1 LNTPVPP
8 FLRGVRGDQ
17 SLENPPE
24 ISDLP
29 PSSDPPKSPLR
40 RGTLNEQIPPLT
52 SETLN
57 TLVPPLA
64 RGARGVLSILSI
76 ENPHSVITDKNGQQ
90 KRLAPLPAAEIE
102 SEIICRM
109 FDNSTRLEED
119 AATLDAVET
128 LLQQSHN
135 IFHFTGHGSY
145 NFDHPLE
152 STLYLSGNHRL
163 TVREIIKH
171 NLSNYELICLPA
183 CETAL
188 TDKQTILAE
197 YVGLT
202 SGFMRAGVGCVV
214 STLWP
219 IESGASTLLMIYFY
233 QRWREAG
240 DSLPV
245 ALANAQKW
253 LREATREDLAVWY
266 QGEIDKISANSAE
279 LSEVEFMMLHRFF
292 DRNRQALA
300 TMELDQPYQHPYY
313 WAAFTITGL

>member
-1 LNTPVPP
+1 MNTSIPP
-8 FLRGVRGDQ
+8 LQ
-17 SLENPPE
+17 
-24 ISDLP
+24 
-29 PSSDPPKSPLR
+29 
-40 RGTLNEQIPPLT
+40 RGTLNT
-52 SETLN
+52 GD
-57 TLVPPLA
+57 LA
-64 RGARGVLSILSI
+64 ILSI

-119 AATLDAVET
+119 AATLEEVET

-145 NFDHPLE
+145 NFDSPLE

-171 NLSNYELICLPA
+171 DLSNYELICLPA

-233 QRWREAG
+233 RRWREVG

-253 LREATREDLAVWY
+253 LREATREDLAAWY

-279 LSEVEFMMLHRFF
+279 LSEVEFMLRRFF
-292 DRNRQALA
+292 NRNRQALA
-300 TMELDQPYQHPYY
+300 TMELDPPYQHPYY

>member
-1 LNTPVPP
+1 M
-8 FLRGVRGDQ
+8 
-17 SLENPPE
+17 
-24 ISDLP
+24 
-29 PSSDPPKSPLR
+29 
-40 RGTLNEQIPPLT
+40 NEQIPPLT

-57 TLVPPLA
+57 TPVPPLA

-76 ENPHSVITDKNGQQ
+76 ENPHSVITDKNGEQ

-109 FDNSTRLEED
+109 FDKSTRLQED

-128 LLQQSHN
+128 LLQQRHN

-145 NFDHPLE
+145 NFDRPLE

-171 NLSNYELICLPA
+171 DLSNYELICLPA

-219 IESGASTLLMIYFY
+219 VESGASTLLMIYFY
-233 QRWREAG
+233 RQWREAG

-253 LREATREDLAVWY
+253 LRESTREDLAAWY
-266 QGEIDKISANSAE
+266 QGEIDKISANSPE
-279 LSEVEFMMLHRFF
+279 LSEVEVILIDSLET
-292 DRNRQALA
+292 DRLALV
-300 TMELDQPYQHPYY
+300 TMELDPPYQHPYY

>member
-1 LNTPVPP
+1 MNA
-8 FLRGVRGDQ
+8 GD
-17 SLENPPE
+17 
-24 ISDLP
+24 
-29 PSSDPPKSPLR
+29 
-40 RGTLNEQIPPLT
+40 
-52 SETLN
+52 
-57 TLVPPLA
+57 LV
-64 RGARGVLSILSI
+64 ILSI

-90 KRLAPLPAAEIE
+90 KRFAPLPAAEIE

-109 FDNSTRLEED
+109 FNKSTRLGED
-119 AATLDAVET
+119 AATLDEVET
-128 LLQQSHN
+128 LWQKPHD

-145 NFDHPLE
+145 NFDNPLE
-152 STLYLSGNHRL
+152 STLYLSNTHRL

-171 NLSNYELICLPA
+171 DLSNYKLICLPA

-202 SGFMRAGVGCVV
+202 SGFMRARVGCVV

-253 LREATREDLAVWY
+253 LREATREDLAAWY
-266 QGEIDKISANSAE
+266 QREIDKIYGNSNE
-279 LSEVEFMMLHRFF
+279 QSEDEVMLIEFLKADQR
-292 DRNRQALA
+292 
-300 TMELDQPYQHPYY
+300 ELDKKEHQPYKKHPYY
-313 WAAFTITGL
+313 WAAFTITGLL